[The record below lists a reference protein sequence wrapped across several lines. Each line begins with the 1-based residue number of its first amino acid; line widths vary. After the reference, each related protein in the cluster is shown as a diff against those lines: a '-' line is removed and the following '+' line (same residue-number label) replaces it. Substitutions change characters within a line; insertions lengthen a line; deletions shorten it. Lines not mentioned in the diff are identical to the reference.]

1 MPFNS
6 RVDPKVP
13 SGWNPTPKL
22 MPKIKRIKTCQ
33 GVLMKH
39 RLFLNQ
45 LEQHKL
51 MEKQTEFI
59 NTEMEI

>member
-1 MPFNS
+1 
-6 RVDPKVP
+6 
-13 SGWNPTPKL
+13 
-22 MPKIKRIKTCQ
+22 
-33 GVLMKH
+33 MKH